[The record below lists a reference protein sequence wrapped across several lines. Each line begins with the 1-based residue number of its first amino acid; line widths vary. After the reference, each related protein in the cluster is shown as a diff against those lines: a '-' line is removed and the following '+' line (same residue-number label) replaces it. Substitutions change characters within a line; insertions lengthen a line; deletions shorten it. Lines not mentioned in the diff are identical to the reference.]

1 MPPKKRK
8 CTAGERC
15 IRCNRLLRYDTGKQ
29 KSISSDDDV
38 HLYTKLLGKRVEKGD
53 VLCHLCRSAI
63 AKSRTVSPSTSSDS
77 DPEENLQLDFNP
89 EENPLPNVNPEE
101 NPLPDVDREQNSVDP
116 VERHSST
123 LSNLTVSDD
132 TEQSSEQSSQQLSRS
147 ESGSS
152 TGQSSQSS
160 KDPPYVLRPREPDYE
175 MIEMPFNRVTATH
188 KCCCVCLTPITTS
201 PVVPFKARLQVFIS
215 SRIFIPKGN
224 RCCPVHLISERMYV
238 DEISNLKIFSNT
250 CTISSQEL
258 ALFLDALS
266 KKCDNSILDR
276 VDDYNLSAE
285 RIKSLTGYTVAEIK
299 TLKNMLVTLRNSQ
312 NRSINQAL
320 LIFLFKLRTGNSNT
334 ITASIFDIKSEQLV
348 SAYCKSVLDSFAK
361 DVFPLR
367 FGARA
372 CSRED
377 LIANHTSPYVKKL
390 HGFEDRLLL
399 IADGSYLRHQ
409 KSSNN
414 CYQKK
419 SFSGQKK
426 CPLCK
431 PFTVCATDG
440 YVIDVYG
447 PYEAIVNDA
456 KILQHVLSDP
466 NGLRSILKKGDVF
479 ILDRGFRDVK
489 DWLESQGFVVLM
501 PALKGKR
508 KQLPTNEANESRFVT
523 KLRWV
528 VEAVHGIIGSKFK
541 LLHNQF
547 NNNMLDSAMLY
558 CKVANFLVNEF
569 GKRLNCDTDLQDQI
583 AEQMLKRKD
592 VDNSLAKVVEE
603 QNWNRKKRIFKPLT
617 SNDVLDFPE
626 MTEQDLKILFTGSY
640 QLSQTVSYLAE
651 MYTEEGLLNMQ
662 YLLEDDTI
670 LKCEVKSRHIN
681 KKVYRCYVQYDPN
694 SIGYNGIKNYV
705 CDCANGLRTV
715 GCCAHVATIIYFL
728 SHARYLS
735 KIIRPAQILTNLF
748 HVDNVEPVIE
758 EHSDED

>member
-1 MPPKKRK
+1 M
-8 CTAGERC
+8 
-15 IRCNRLLRYDTGKQ
+15 
-29 KSISSDDDV
+29 
-38 HLYTKLLGKRVEKGD
+38 
-53 VLCHLCRSAI
+53 
-63 AKSRTVSPSTSSDS
+63 
-77 DPEENLQLDFNP
+77 
-89 EENPLPNVNPEE
+89 
-101 NPLPDVDREQNSVDP
+101 
-116 VERHSST
+116 
-123 LSNLTVSDD
+123 
-132 TEQSSEQSSQQLSRS
+132 
-147 ESGSS
+147 
-152 TGQSSQSS
+152 
-160 KDPPYVLRPREPDYE
+160 
-175 MIEMPFNRVTATH
+175 
-188 KCCCVCLTPITTS
+188 
-201 PVVPFKARLQVFIS
+201 
-215 SRIFIPKGN
+215 
-224 RCCPVHLISERMYV
+224 
-238 DEISNLKIFSNT
+238 
-250 CTISSQEL
+250 
-258 ALFLDALS
+258 
-266 KKCDNSILDR
+266 
-276 VDDYNLSAE
+276 
-285 RIKSLTGYTVAEIK
+285 
-299 TLKNMLVTLRNSQ
+299 
-312 NRSINQAL
+312 
-320 LIFLFKLRTGNSNT
+320 
-334 ITASIFDIKSEQLV
+334 
-348 SAYCKSVLDSFAK
+348 
-361 DVFPLR
+361 
-367 FGARA
+367 
-372 CSRED
+372 
-377 LIANHTSPYVKKL
+377 
-390 HGFEDRLLL
+390 
-399 IADGSYLRHQ
+399 
-409 KSSNN
+409 
-414 CYQKK
+414 
-419 SFSGQKK
+419 
-426 CPLCK
+426 
-431 PFTVCATDG
+431 
-440 YVIDVYG
+440 
-447 PYEAIVNDA
+447 NDA